1 MSIGQA
7 LESFLQK
14 RLEILGGRSQGT
26 WSVDCETL
34 QSVPNLTG
42 EDGRRNRLL
51 PIYFIRPSTP
61 LFPPPLSLS
70 LSRSLSSPSPSL
82 SLCLGLCLLFLPP
95 PQFPFLPPSGTMGQK
110 TVLVI
115 HSSEYP
121 RTTFLILESLLCLV
135 AENSLDTIFAHL
147 KQFYPPRK
155 QPKIEVKG
163 KMFLVKRYL
172 VKFGAISIGST
183 NRGIVVEVCVQ
194 SVTQQT
200 CTHTNTHTC
209 THTGRGSGT

>member
-1 MSIGQA
+1 
-7 LESFLQK
+7 
-14 RLEILGGRSQGT
+14 
-26 WSVDCETL
+26 
-34 QSVPNLTG
+34 
-42 EDGRRNRLL
+42 
-51 PIYFIRPSTP
+51 
-61 LFPPPLSLS
+61 
-70 LSRSLSSPSPSL
+70 
-82 SLCLGLCLLFLPP
+82 
-95 PQFPFLPPSGTMGQK
+95 MGQK

-200 CTHTNTHTC
+200 CTHTQTHM
-209 THTGRGSGT
+209 HMHR